1 MGEPGRAGPALSD
14 TLLQEKQHGA
24 DYWLWLLPLRSHAAH
39 VPHTSCSSLPD
50 APAGFTAE
58 QRRRGH
64 DRPPHPGKVSDGQCL
79 QLRMSATD
87 SDNSI
92 DWLASDTEEN
102 ESEQEPDCTAKHA
115 QRELSPSESS
125 SELKEGSWCEVSGSR
140 GSPSCTTRSERDS
153 GNGLCKSQ
161 RGEKANGKNTQPT
174 KRPHSSTGEQCK
186 ERQLISTALEK
197 DQVFINKCME
207 LQCYIYP
214 LSSILNGLRSG
225 RYKERLSSF
234 QESVAMDRIQR
245 IMGVLQNPFIGEKYV
260 DIILKMEAML
270 KSWFPHVKL
279 QEQLATTQTEGL
291 VPSKRLKLSP
301 VMTSA
306 AGSSVSRIDPP
317 TGTKALRVTDLTPPE
332 AYSANNL
339 KWLHTSPICSP
350 TAEEAQA
357 GPRHPLLPRDKDL
370 TQDSAVSSSTDSHDK
385 THSVPRGP
393 PSGKI
398 NAPCLERLLKS
409 TDSIITRK
417 GTGGL
422 MGSSWS

>member
-1 MGEPGRAGPALSD
+1 
-14 TLLQEKQHGA
+14 
-24 DYWLWLLPLRSHAAH
+24 
-39 VPHTSCSSLPD
+39 
-50 APAGFTAE
+50 
-58 QRRRGH
+58 
-64 DRPPHPGKVSDGQCL
+64 
-79 QLRMSATD
+79 MSATD

-102 ESEQEPDCTAKHA
+102 ESEPEADCAATREAPPSGGGVGEPRAGGW
-115 QRELSPSESS
+115 SEA
-125 SELKEGSWCEVSGSR
+125 SGGR
-140 GSPSCTTRSERDS
+140 GSP
-153 GNGLCKSQ
+153 GPCKSQ
-161 RGEKANGKNTQPT
+161 RGEKASG

-186 ERQLISTALEK
+186 ERQLTSNTSAK
-197 DQVFINKCME
+197 DQVFINKCVE
-207 LQCYIYP
+207 LQCYIHP

-245 IMGVLQNPFIGEKYV
+245 IMGVLQNPFMGEKYV

-279 QEQLATTQTEGL
+279 PERLATTQTEGF
-291 VPSKRLKLSP
+291 VPSKRLKPSP
-301 VMTSA
+301 TTTTSA
-306 AGSSVSRIDPP
+306 AGSSVSRADPP
-317 TGTKALRVTDLTPPE
+317 TGTKALRVSDLTPPE

-370 TQDSAVSSSTDSHDK
+370 TQDSAVSSSTDGRDK
-385 THSVPRGP
+385 TDSGPRGP
-393 PSGKI
+393 PPGKI

-417 GTGGL
+417 ETGALTG
-422 MGSSWS
+422 SWS